1 MLVGALA
8 SGSACAAEDHLEERW
23 YRVEVVLFEQAAG
36 EREEAGPGMGEA
48 EANAARGQE
57 LASFRYPGPTA
68 LLRPAE
74 RDSALRF
81 GFQVALPLAAEQLP
95 PVVLSNLP
103 PPAWHFGPCVL
114 PAWQRPS
121 ADPCLP
127 GPPVDL
133 EAEFPD
139 PPFADW
145 PGYPPTPIP
154 PRTLPTVPAP
164 IPAADPDQAE
174 IDADAAAQL
183 ARDLAAHE
191 DALRRSSYVWQGTA
205 PSLAPHVRR
214 LARQRPI
221 LAFGSW
227 QQALPP
233 RDSPQPLVLQA
244 GEPDAARRYPLE
256 GTLAATIGR
265 YLHFA
270 ARMQW
275 QLPDGGIAL
284 LTEQRRLR
292 SGELHY
298 LDHPAFG
305 MLVQVEPLALPADLQ
320 RRIAALG
327 GNADIREPR

>member
-1 MLVGALA
+1 M
-8 SGSACAAEDHLEERW
+8 EERW
-23 YRVEVVLFEQAAG
+23 YRVEVAVFAQAPAAG
-36 EREEAGPGMGEA
+36 EREEPGPGMGEK
-48 EANAARGQE
+48 EASAARAQE
-57 LASFRYPGPTA
+57 LAGFRYPRPTA
-68 LLRPAE
+68 LLRPAAQ
-74 RDSALRF
+74 DSLLF
-81 GFQVALPLAAEQLP
+81 GLPLALPLAAEQLP

-114 PAWQRPS
+114 PVWRLPS

-133 EAEFPD
+133 ESEFPD
-139 PPFADW
+139 PPFANW
-145 PGYPPTPIP
+145 PGYPPTPVP
-154 PRTLPTVPAP
+154 PRTPPAMPAP
-164 IPAADPDQAE
+164 VPVADPDPAE

-183 ARDLAAHE
+183 ASDLAAHE
-191 DALRRSSYVWQGTA
+191 TALRRSSYAWQGKA

-221 LAFGSW
+221 LAYGSW
-227 QQALPP
+227 RQALPP
-233 RDSPQPLVLQA
+233 RESPEPLVLQA

-270 ARMQW
+270 ARLQW
-275 QLPDGGIAL
+275 RLPDGGIAL

-305 MLVQVEPLALPADLQ
+305 VLVQVEPLSLPADLQ
-320 RRIAALG
+320 QRIAALEAD
-327 GNADIREPR
+327 ADIGEGR

>member
-1 MLVGALA
+1 MFAQA
-8 SGSACAAEDHLEERW
+8 P
-23 YRVEVVLFEQAAG
+23 AAG
-36 EREEAGPGMGEA
+36 EREDAGPGMGET
-48 EANAARGQE
+48 EASAARAQE
-57 LASFRYPGPTA
+57 LASYRYPRPTA
-68 LLRPAE
+68 LLRPAAQ
-74 RDSALRF
+74 DSALRF
-81 GFQVALPLAAEQLP
+81 GLPLGLPLAADQLP

-103 PPAWHFGPCVL
+103 PPAWHFGPCAL
-114 PAWQRPS
+114 PAWQPPS

-145 PGYPPTPIP
+145 PGHPPTPVP
-154 PRTLPTVPAP
+154 PRTLPRVPVPA
-164 IPAADPDQAE
+164 AAPDQTE
-174 IDADAAAQL
+174 IDAEAQL
-183 ARDLAAHE
+183 ASDLAAHE
-191 DALRRSSYVWQGTA
+191 TALRRSSYVWQGTA
-205 PSLAPHVRR
+205 PSLAAHVRR

-233 RDSPQPLVLQA
+233 RESPQPLALQA
-244 GEPDAARRYPLE
+244 GEPDAAGRYPLE

-270 ARMQW
+270 ASLQW
-275 QLPDGGIAL
+275 RLPDGGIAL

-292 SGELHY
+292 RGELHY

-305 MLVQVEPLALPADLQ
+305 VLVQLEPLSLPADLQ
-320 RRIAALG
+320 QRLAALEDD
-327 GNADIREPR
+327 ADIRQQR

>member
-1 MLVGALA
+1 MFAQA
-8 SGSACAAEDHLEERW
+8 P
-23 YRVEVVLFEQAAG
+23 AAG
-36 EREEAGPGMGEA
+36 EREEAGPGMGEM
-48 EANAARGQE
+48 EARAARAQE
-57 LASFRYPGPTA
+57 LASYRYPRPTA

-81 GFQVALPLAAEQLP
+81 GLQVGLPLAADQLA
-95 PVVLSNLP
+95 PVIISNLP

-114 PAWQRPS
+114 AAWQSPS
-121 ADPCLP
+121 ADPCSP

-145 PGYPPTPIP
+145 PAYPPTPVP
-154 PRTLPTVPAP
+154 PRTLPAVP
-164 IPAADPDQAE
+164 IPVPVADPDQAE
-174 IDADAAAQL
+174 IDAEAAAQL
-183 ARDLAAHE
+183 ASDLAAHE
-191 DALRRSSYVWQGTA
+191 TVLRRSSYVWQGTA
-205 PSLAPHVRR
+205 PSLAPHMRR

-233 RDSPQPLVLQA
+233 RDSPEPLVLQA

-270 ARMQW
+270 ARLQW

-305 MLVQVEPLALPADLQ
+305 VLVQLEPLPLPADLQ
-320 RRIAALG
+320 HRIAALEDD
-327 GNADIREPR
+327 ADIGEGR

>member
-1 MLVGALA
+1 MDG
-8 SGSACAAEDHLEERW
+8 RW
-23 YRVEVVLFEQAAG
+23 YRIEVAVFAQAPAAG
-36 EREEAGPGMGEA
+36 EREEADRGTGEA
-48 EANAARGQE
+48 EAIAARAQE
-57 LASFRYPGPTA
+57 LAGFRYPRPTA
-68 LLRPAE
+68 LLRPAAQ
-74 RDSALRF
+74 DSTLRF
-81 GFQVALPLAAEQLP
+81 GLPLALPLATDQLP
-95 PVVLSNLP
+95 PLVVSSLP

-114 PAWQRPS
+114 PAWLLPS

-145 PGYPPTPIP
+145 PGYPPTPVP

-164 IPAADPDQAE
+164 MPVADPDQAE
-174 IDADAAAQL
+174 IDAHAAAQL
-183 ARDLAAHE
+183 ASDLAAHE
-191 DALRRSSYVWQGTA
+191 TALRRSSYVWRGTA
-205 PSLAPHVRR
+205 PSLAPHMRR

-221 LAFGSW
+221 LAYGSW

-233 RDSPQPLVLQA
+233 RESPEPLVLQA

-270 ARMQW
+270 ARLQW

-305 MLVQVEPLALPADLQ
+305 VLVQVEPLSLPADLQ
-320 RRIAALG
+320 QRIAALEAD
-327 GNADIREPR
+327 ADIGEGR